1 MSSFHIY
8 VIIFY
13 ESNIWLFVLYES
25 PWYHS
30 NKNSCFSCFSCSQHG
45 YIFFL
50 FWEIPPD
57 SFFTILFERPVRYV
71 LGLYFLVSF
80 WLSLCK
86 IFFIYFLSCPI
97 VTNYIVKK
105 QKKSVASVVSGPSRD
120 FLFWSM
126 SWKRSSQSQ
135 ARSNGQIMA
144 NLRERKI
151 S

>member
-1 MSSFHIY
+1 MLLFSMSQIY
-8 VIIFY
+8 GCLCYMKALDIIRIKIVV
-13 ESNIWLFVLYES
+13 SVVS
-25 PWYHS
+25 VVHS
-30 NKNSCFSCFSCSQHG
+30 MG
-45 YIFFL
+45 IFFFSSEKFLRTL
-50 FWEIPPD
+50 F
-57 SFFTILFERPVRYV
+57 SLFYLRDQWDMC
-71 LGLYFLVSF
+71 LGCIFLSLF

-86 IFFIYFLSCPI
+86 IFFIYFSSCPI